1 MNKKLLW
8 IIIGLVVLI
17 VVLIGLKKS
26 GFIGKEEGI
35 KVTSEKAI
43 TRTIIETVNASGKVY
58 PEIEV
63 KVSPDISGEIVELNV
78 NEGDSVTKGQVLA
91 RIYADIYLTQRD
103 QVAAGV
109 NQSKAQLSN
118 STASLVGLKATL
130 DNLKNVYERQK
141 KLYNEKVVSRAEF
154 EQSEQAYLT
163 AQANYNAAREGL
175 KSSEASIQSAQAQLQ
190 KADKDLSRTVITSPM
205 NGMISLMNVK
215 KGERV
220 AGNSFNVG
228 TEMMRV
234 ADMRSIEVRVDVG
247 ENDIPK
253 VKIGDTAI
261 VEVDA
266 YTNRKFKGL
275 VYKIANPNT
284 GSAVSAASSA
294 EVTNYKVHIRLLPD
308 SYKDLVGPGRG
319 FPFRPGMSASA
330 DIQTRTKQNV
340 LSVALN
346 AVTTRDKNGDASATG
361 DKKDDKKPEAKE
373 TKSTSGDDGIEE
385 VVFVLQKDNK
395 VKKVKVKTAIQDL
408 NYIEILEGLKEG
420 DEVITGPYSIVSKT
434 LKDGNLVTVVTK
446 DKLFEEKKAN

>member
-26 GFIGKEEGI
+26 GVIGKEEGI
-35 KVTSEKAI
+35 KVTSEKA
-43 TRTIIETVNASGKVY
+43 THRTIIETVNASGKVY

-103 QVAAGV
+103 QVVAGV

-141 KLYNEKVVSRAEF
+141 KLFNEKVVSRAEF

-253 VKIGDTAI
+253 VKLGDTAI

-275 VYKIANPNT
+275 VYKVANPNT
-284 GSAVSAASSA
+284 GSAVSTTSSA
-294 EVTNYKVHIRLLPD
+294 EVTNYKVHIRLLPV
-308 SYKDLVGPGRG
+308 SYKDLVGPGKG

-346 AVTTRDKNGDASATG
+346 AVTTRDKNGEASAAG
-361 DKKDDKKPEAKE
+361 DKTDDKKPEAKE